1 MEIRR
6 TLRLPLDDLLV
17 VVREFLNPKASRSG
31 LARCLKRHGLNR
43 RPVEDKD
50 APIVRKTFKDY
61 APGFVHMDIK
71 YLPQMQDETARQ
83 WGHRFVQWYNG
94 EHRHSA
100 IRYVTPNQRHEGL
113 DTALLRARKVVYE
126 EAKRRNPARWSGDT
140 RNWEPVS
147 DVWLNPPKESQTQ
160 PSCEAETA

>member
-61 APGFVHMDIK
+61 APGFVHLDIK

-100 IRYVTPNQRHEGL
+100 IRYITPNQRHEGL

-126 EAKRRNPARWSGDT
+126 EVKKAKSSTLAWQYKKLGT
-140 RNWEPVS
+140 RLRCMAEP
-147 DVWLNPPKESQTQ
+147 TQ
-160 PSCEAETA
+160 RIADSTVM